1 LLLKQIGD
9 KIDEVTGD
17 VITLHQQ
24 QLLLFPDYYELA
36 PYLRQRA
43 KTVPLATNE
52 SDRQIQV
59 SGSIASSESTI
70 PPPPTTGSTV
80 DPSTVGDG
88 GIRLSVLDTV
98 AGLPTFDYG
107 DRNADLTAL
116 AATILDGPA
125 NVNSQD
131 EDTHSTAMEAHP
143 TFQGTS
149 DTSRHIRHFMSAHQ
163 GILDDTSLEEED
175 TYSTAMESQPIFQEQ
190 LNAAPMSPSLTSRS
204 VTQQGK
210 SLQRL
215 QHSVDTTI
223 LQRTVDKTPEHNA
236 AFGQRPRDTP
246 NNSSS
251 GSSSSLFIQ
260 RAQQEAA
267 MASVRNKTG
276 AQMTERHASAIR
288 DLQKSASGLYSHA
301 VILFLNGF
309 LALSYRED
317 IILLSAFSFSIM

>member
-1 LLLKQIGD
+1 MLLKQIGD

-24 QLLLFPDYYELA
+24 QLLLFPDYDELA

-52 SDRQIQV
+52 SDRHIQV

-131 EDTHSTAMEAHP
+131 EDEDTHSTAMEAHP

-149 DTSRHIRHFMSAHQ
+149 DTSRHFRHFEAHQ
-163 GILDDTSLEEED
+163 TFRGTSD
-175 TYSTAMESQPIFQEQ
+175 ISCRHIRV
-190 LNAAPMSPSLTSRS
+190 SLTTPGSKKKTRILLQWSHSRHF
-204 VTQQGK
+204 K
-210 SLQRL
+210 
-215 QHSVDTTI
+215 
-223 LQRTVDKTPEHNA
+223 
-236 AFGQRPRDTP
+236 
-246 NNSSS
+246 
-251 GSSSSLFIQ
+251 SSLT
-260 RAQQEAA
+260 RLPC
-267 MASVRNKTG
+267 R
-276 AQMTERHASAIR
+276 
-288 DLQKSASGLYSHA
+288 LP
-301 VILFLNGF
+301 
-309 LALSYRED
+309 
-317 IILLSAFSFSIM
+317 